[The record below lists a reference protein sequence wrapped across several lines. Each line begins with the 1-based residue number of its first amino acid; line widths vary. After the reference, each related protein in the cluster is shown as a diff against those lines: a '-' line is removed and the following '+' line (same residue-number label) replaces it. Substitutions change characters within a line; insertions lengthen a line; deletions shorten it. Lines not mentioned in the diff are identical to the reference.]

1 MSAPLVPSPAGVYD
15 VLVVGGGVSGS
26 IAAIAAARTG
36 ARVLLVEEH
45 GFLGGSLTAMGVGP
59 MMSFHNP
66 SGEQVVRGIPDEL
79 IGRLQARG
87 ASLGHIPDTTTY
99 CSTVTP
105 FDSEE
110 LKIELETMLTEA
122 GGEILYHTQLAAT
135 ELAALRSR

>member
-1 MSAPLVPSPAGVYD
+1 MSTPLIPSPAGVYD
-15 VLVVGGGVSGS
+15 VLVLGGGVSGS

-87 ASLGHIPDTTTY
+87 ASLGRAP
-99 CSTVTP
+99 
-105 FDSEE
+105 
-110 LKIELETMLTEA
+110 
-122 GGEILYHTQLAAT
+122 
-135 ELAALRSR
+135 